1 MAALR
6 RGGAGAVTPMPPP
19 PRNSP
24 SPPPAA
30 SRPPPQPQRGRFR
43 LAATSLGAAGPGGAE
58 RGRGAARRLRLSV
71 SSGRRRCACAAQDP
85 PPPPPAG
92 RSCPTRACDDAD
104 PAATALRLPDHPAAD
119 LAPFLDPPGASP
131 PLSVPLLPLSRRT
144 RIRRPPPAPRRGPRR
159 PGEVLGAPRTRAACP
174 AAILVANAISFEGA
188 AIFGTG
194 EASPPP
200 PSTAPAAGTQ
210 NPIYLQKKTRG
221 GVATGPA
228 RGGVATGPRR
238 RCSGR
243 GLLAPGRGLSP
254 EAFTHVGG
262 ASPSVGGPNH
272 SGRGYGTDGRSV
284 TVGGVSVRVRFTAGW
299 SHSPYDVTVGG
310 ACAGGPTGGGA
321 SAPAWAFH
329 SGQSYSPRDLAGGG
343 AII

>member
-1 MAALR
+1 MR
-6 RGGAGAVTPMPPP
+6 RAGPPPP
-19 PRNSP
+19 PR
-24 SPPPAA
+24 PA
-30 SRPPPQPQRGRFR
+30 
-43 LAATSLGAAGPGGAE
+43 
-58 RGRGAARRLRLSV
+58 GAARLAPAMTPTPP
-71 SSGRRRCACAAQDP
+71 RRPYGSRTTP
-85 PPPPPAG
+85 PPISHPPSTLPERPRRSPS
-92 RSCPTRACDDAD
+92 RSCRS
-104 PAATALRLPDHPAAD
+104 AA
-119 LAPFLDPPGASP
+119 APGSGA
-131 PLSVPLLPLSRRT
+131 RR
-144 RIRRPPPAPRRGPRR
+144 RR

-272 SGRGYGTDGRSV
+272 SGRGYGTDGRGV